1 MTFFAAVSSCLRHS
15 FNFTGRAPRSEY
27 WYWGLFIM
35 LCSFMIGLLGPV
47 LFGRASVVS
56 TLVANP
62 LILVFSLV
70 AVLPNFSVMVRR
82 LHDVGKSGWWWLI
95 SLFPLLNLYFF
106 YLLLKRGT
114 NGPNK
119 YGDDPFSGGS
129 MGDTLDAST
138 QRSDQALRPFS
149 DEELARLLPDRAT
162 GGASGQAKPRT
173 SVPTVGGQKSTGFG
187 RRGAGN
193 NPGFRGFQT
202 TQQRL
207 GKH

>member
-1 MTFFAAVSSCLRHS
+1 MTFFAAISSCLRHS
-15 FNFTGRAPRSEY
+15 FDFSGRAPRSEY
-27 WYWGLFIM
+27 WYWGLFII
-35 LCSFMIGLLGPV
+35 LCSFMIGLLGAL
-47 LFGRASVVS
+47 LFGRATILGVS
-56 TLVANP
+56 PLTLIFVLATALP
-62 LILVFSLV
+62 GFS
-70 AVLPNFSVMVRR
+70 AMVRR

-95 SLFPLLNLYFF
+95 SVVPVVNLYFY

-114 NGPNK
+114 DGPNK
-119 YGDDPFSGGS
+119 YGDDPLSGGS
-129 MGDTLDAST
+129 MGYAPGASR
-138 QRSDQALRPFS
+138 QRGDQALRPFS

-162 GGASGQAKPRT
+162 GGAAGQARPRT

>member
-27 WYWGLFIM
+27 WYWGLFIL

-47 LFGRASVVS
+47 LFGRTSVSS

-62 LILVFSLV
+62 LILVFSL
-70 AVLPNFSVMVRR
+70 AIVLPNLSVMVRR
-82 LHDVGKSGWWWLI
+82 LHDVGKSGWWWLT
-95 SLFPLLNLYFF
+95 SLFPILNLYFL

-114 NGPNK
+114 DGPNK

-129 MGDTLDAST
+129 MGYTPDAST

-149 DEELARLLPDRAT
+149 DEELARLLPDRAAGNAPEPT
-162 GGASGQAKPRT
+162 KART

-187 RRGAGN
+187 RRGADN

-207 GKH
+207 GRR